1 MNHLFCTHCGF
12 KIEYNNSKPNFCPK
26 CGQSVGGVV
35 NTSSHKT
42 RSPASPSVDLYDSK
56 DPENEDETNITEVPD
71 IRKLQVDVEND
82 SDPSFTFGSLIGEGQ
97 PNKTNRRRS
106 LNVDSF
112 IDEKKRR

>member
-26 CGQSVGGVV
+26 CGQSVGAVA
-35 NTSSHKT
+35 NTPTYKA
-42 RSPASPSVDLYDSK
+42 RPVAASPVDLYDSE
-56 DPENEDETNITEVPD
+56 DPENEDETNITELPD

-82 SDPSFTFGSLIGEGQ
+82 NDTSFTFGSLVGEDQ
-97 PNKTNRRRS
+97 PKKTNRRRS